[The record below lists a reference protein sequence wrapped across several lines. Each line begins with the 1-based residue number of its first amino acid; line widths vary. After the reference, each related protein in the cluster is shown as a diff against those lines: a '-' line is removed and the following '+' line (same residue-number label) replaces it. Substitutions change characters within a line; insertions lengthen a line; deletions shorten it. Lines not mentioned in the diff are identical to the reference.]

1 MRACW
6 KILGFNYFSSFLFYR
21 EANWGPEVGS
31 NSAKV
36 THFLSVKQLTTVYIE
51 LTFTSDFLR
60 CVPCKSTAWE
70 MLESNSVEGKKRVLG
85 SNTTFAVVQNSPVSS
100 MRPMKYHFHT
110 VHGVLKARIP
120 KRFAIPFSSG
130 PCFVRTL
137 HHDLSNLGGPTQH
150 GS

>member
-1 MRACW
+1 M
-6 KILGFNYFSSFLFYR
+6 
-21 EANWGPEVGS
+21 
-31 NSAKV
+31 
-36 THFLSVKQLTTVYIE
+36 KQLTTVYIE

-130 PCFVRTL
+130 PHSVSYIYFIKLNEFPGSVPVPDFPVYDSGHFSPAAL
-137 HHDLSNLGGPTQH
+137 HASLFLFILNSAIYLLSH
-150 GS
+150 IVVSA